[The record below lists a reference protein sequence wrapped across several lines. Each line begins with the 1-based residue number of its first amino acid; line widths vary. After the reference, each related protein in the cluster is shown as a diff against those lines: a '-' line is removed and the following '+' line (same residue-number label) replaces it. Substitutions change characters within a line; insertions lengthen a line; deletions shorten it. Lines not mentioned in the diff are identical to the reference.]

1 MVKGLDIF
9 QEHFAAHSD
18 QFILIGGTAAT
29 LAMEQA
35 GLDFRATKDLDIVLH
50 IEALTPAFGK
60 TFWAFIE
67 TGGYEIREASDT
79 GKPLLYRF
87 QKPADANYPF
97 MLELFCRSPDG
108 ILLADGSRL
117 TPIPF
122 DEVVSSLS
130 AILLDD
136 AYYNF
141 MLAGRRE
148 GGGLTWI
155 GEDRLIPLKA
165 HAWLDLSAR
174 KERGEPVDSKNIRK
188 HGNDV
193 IRLSQLLSPDLRIS
207 VPPGVAADL
216 NRFLERL
223 MADGTYSV
231 ASLGLSNPLD
241 EIVRRISQAYETGDH
256 ARRE

>member
-1 MVKGLDIF
+1 MVKGLDVF

-50 IEALTPAFGK
+50 IEALNPAFG
-60 TFWAFIE
+60 TRFWTFIE
-67 TGGYEIREASDT
+67 KGGYEIREASDT
-79 GKPLLYRF
+79 GKPMLYRF
-87 QKPADANYPF
+87 QKPTDTTYPF

-108 ILLADGSRL
+108 IRLADGSRL
-117 TPIPF
+117 TAIPF
-122 DEVVSSLS
+122 DDVVSSLS

-136 AYYNF
+136 GYYNF
-141 MLAGRRE
+141 LLAGRRE
-148 GGGLTWI
+148 HGGLTWI

-174 KERGEPVDSKNIRK
+174 RERGEQIDSKNIRK

-193 IRLSQLLSPDLRIS
+193 IRLSQLLSPDLRIP
-207 VPPGVAADL
+207 VPTGVAADL
-216 NRFLERL
+216 NRFLQRL
-223 MADGTYSV
+223 VADSTYSP
-231 ASLGLSNPLD
+231 ASLGLANPLD
-241 EIVRRISQAYETGDH
+241 EIVRRISQAYET
-256 ARRE
+256 APA

>member
-50 IEALTPAFGK
+50 IEALTPAFGT
-60 TFWAFIE
+60 TFWTFIE

-108 ILLADGSRL
+108 ILLA
-117 TPIPF
+117 
-122 DEVVSSLS
+122 
-130 AILLDD
+130 
-136 AYYNF
+136 
-141 MLAGRRE
+141 GRRV

-165 HAWLDLSAR
+165 HAWLDLGAR

-193 IRLSQLLSPDLRIS
+193 IRLSQLLSPNPRIRVPLGVGEDLK
-207 VPPGVAADL
+207 
-216 NRFLERL
+216 RFLQRIE
-223 MADGTYSV
+223 ADGTYSPV
-231 ASLGLSNPLD
+231 SLGINNSLD
-241 EIVRRISQAYETGDH
+241 EIVRRISQAYET
-256 ARRE
+256 APA

>member
-60 TFWAFIE
+60 TFWTFIE

-136 AYYNF
+136 AYYN
-141 MLAGRRE
+141 
-148 GGGLTWI
+148 
-155 GEDRLIPLKA
+155 
-165 HAWLDLSAR
+165 
-174 KERGEPVDSKNIRK
+174 
-188 HGNDV
+188 
-193 IRLSQLLSPDLRIS
+193 
-207 VPPGVAADL
+207 
-216 NRFLERL
+216 RFLQRL
-223 MADGTYSV
+223 MADGTYSA
-231 ASLGLSNPLD
+231 ASLGFSNPLD

>member
-1 MVKGLDIF
+1 MVKGLDVF

-29 LAMEQA
+29 LAMEEA
-35 GLDFRATKDLDIVLH
+35 GLNFRATKDLDIVLH
-50 IEALTPAFGK
+50 IEALTPAFGT
-60 TFWAFIE
+60 TFWTFIE
-67 TGGYEIREASDT
+67 TGGYKIREASDT
-79 GKPLLYRF
+79 GKPVLYRF
-87 QKPADANYPF
+87 QRPADASYPF

-108 ILLADGSRL
+108 ILLAEGSRL

-122 DEVVSSLS
+122 DDVVSSLS

-165 HAWLDLSAR
+165 HAWLDLTAR
-174 KERGEPVDSKNIRK
+174 KERGEPVDTKNIRK

-193 IRLSQLLSPDLRIS
+193 IRLSQRLSPDIRIP
-207 VPPGVAADL
+207 VPPRIAGDL
-216 NRFLERL
+216 DRFLPRL
-223 MADGTYSV
+223 VSDGTYSP

-241 EIVRRISQAYETGDH
+241 EIVRRISQAYATGDH